1 MLKNR
6 ALFGLSVTED
16 DEDCNAVVMLAESG
30 RWAPLLPIPPDGGGC
45 FCWFGNVVA
54 LDDKVVDRGGG
65 GVFFVGDT
73 TLPVVL
79 LLFELSRGVVV
90 VATATLLG
98 VVSFAVEDDDAVTV
112 EEV

>member
-6 ALFGLSVTED
+6 ALFGLSVTD
-16 DEDCNAVVMLAESG
+16 DEEDCCIANVVMLAESG

-45 FCWFGNVVA
+45 WLGDVVA
-54 LDDKVVDRGGG
+54 LDDEVVDRVGG
-65 GVFFVGDT
+65 GVFFS
-73 TLPVVL
+73 TLPVL

-90 VATATLLG
+90 DTATLLG
-98 VVSFAVEDDDAVTV
+98 VVSFAVEDDDDAVTV